1 MARMTK
7 KLLNK
12 TLRYY
17 IVFALVVLVVSA
29 PMSYFTT
36 LWMYS
41 GDTRHTLKLSKRAF
55 FKYSLPHIKESDIK
69 VWNSMN
75 WNIKIE
81 NRQPQI
87 RHDSIFNQ
95 MILDTL
101 EHEDQPYRV
110 LMTPII
116 IENKPYS
123 LLVRMNMIESDDLIK
138 SIVWVFMGIIL
149 LLFAGLYFI
158 TRYLSIRLWKPFYN
172 SLALI
177 EQFEIDKNSYP
188 HWLETNIEEFYRL
201 NQSVNKLIE
210 RNIIIYNSQKEF
222 IENAAHELQTPL
234 AVFQAKLDTL
244 LQTGNITKDQAEI
257 ISFLNQSVTRL
268 SRLNKNLLLL
278 SKLDHNQ
285 YTENELLSITVVLEK
300 QLEFFSLQAQSKG
313 MRFTASMDSQLS
325 VTVNSTLVDVLISNL
340 LLNAVRHSEPNGL
353 IDVKMTGNKLIVANS
368 GNGAALDDSKIF
380 SRFSKVNPSSQGS
393 GLGLAIVKK
402 IVEHYNWKL
411 TYKWENN
418 LHVFEVIFDDKGQRI
433 TKKNN

>member
-1 MARMTK
+1 MTN
-7 KLLNK
+7 KLLDK

-17 IVFALVVLVVSA
+17 IVFALLVLIISA

-41 GDTRHTLKLSKRAF
+41 GDTRHTLKISKRAF

-75 WNIKIE
+75 WNIRIIDP
-81 NRQPQI
+81 QPQI

-110 LMTPII
+110 LMTPIR
-116 IENKPYS
+116 IEKKPYS
-123 LLVRMNMIESDDLIK
+123 LLVRVNMIESEDLVR
-138 SIVWVFMGIIL
+138 SIVWVFTGIIL

-158 TRYLSIRLWKPFYN
+158 TRYLSIKLWKPFYD
-172 SLALI
+172 SLAQI
-177 EQFEIDKNSYP
+177 EHFEIDKNIQP
-188 HWLETNIEEFYRL
+188 QWLETNIEEFSRL

-210 RNIIIYNSQKEF
+210 RNIAIYNSQQEF

-244 LQTGNITKDQAEI
+244 LQTGNITIAQADI

-278 SKLDHNQ
+278 SKLDHNH
-285 YTENELLSITVVLEK
+285 YTENELLSVPEVLK
-300 QLEFFSLQAQSKG
+300 RQIDFFSLQAEAKEIQFISLI
-313 MRFTASMDSQLS
+313 DSQLTIS
-325 VTVNSTLVDVLISNL
+325 ANSSLIEVLVSNL
-340 LLNAVRHSEPNGL
+340 LLNAVRHTESSGCIDLKMIGSRL
-353 IDVKMTGNKLIVANS
+353 ILSNTSRGE
-368 GNGAALDDSKIF
+368 ALDESKIY

-393 GLGLAIVKK
+393 GLGLSIVKK
-402 IVEHYNWKL
+402 IVNHYNWKL
-411 TYKWENN
+411 IYKWENN
-418 LHVFEVIFDDKGQRI
+418 LHLFEVVFDIQEKF
-433 TKKNN
+433 

>member
-1 MARMTK
+1 MTK

-17 IVFALVVLVVSA
+17 IVFALVVLVISA

-41 GDTRHTLKLSKRAF
+41 GDTRHTLKLSKREF

-75 WNIKIE
+75 WNIKIVDYK
-81 NRQPQI
+81 PQI
-87 RHDSIFNQ
+87 KHDSIFSQ

-101 EHEDQPYRV
+101 EHEEQPYRV
-110 LMTPII
+110 LMTPIK

-123 LLVRMNMIESDDLIK
+123 LMVRMNMIESEDLVK
-138 SIVWVFMGIIL
+138 SIVWVFTGIIL

-158 TRYLSIRLWKPFYN
+158 TRYLSIKLWKPFYD
-172 SLALI
+172 SLTQI
-177 EQFEIDKNSYP
+177 EQFEIDKNVNP
-188 HWLETNIEEFYRL
+188 QWLETNIEEFSRL

-210 RNIIIYNSQKEF
+210 RNIAIYNSQQEF

-244 LQTGNITKDQAEI
+244 LQTDHISLAQADI
-257 ISFLNQSVTRL
+257 IVFLNQSVSRL

-278 SKLDHNQ
+278 SKLDHNH
-285 YTENELLSITVVLEK
+285 YTENELLSISEVLK
-300 QLEFFSLQAQSKG
+300 RQIDFFSLQAEAKEIK
-313 MRFTASMDSQLS
+313 FTSSVDRQLMVS
-325 VTVNSTLVDVLISNL
+325 ANSTLVEVLISNL
-340 LLNAVRHSEPNGL
+340 LLNAVRHTEHNGI
-353 IDVKMTGNKLIVANS
+353 IDVKIIGSKLLLSNTS
-368 GNGAALDDSKIF
+368 RGEALDESKIYN
-380 SRFSKVNPSSQGS
+380 RFSKVNPSSQGS

-402 IVEHYNWKL
+402 IVDYYNWKL
-411 TYKWENN
+411 IYNWENN
-418 LHVFEVIFDDKGQRI
+418 LHLFEIVFDVQEKF
-433 TKKNN
+433 